1 MSGMRR
7 REFLRPAR
15 RRSGRV
21 AAHRSRAAGVAVI
34 GLLSGFS
41 PAGGAESLAAFR
53 QGLSEAGFTEH
64 QNIGIEYLGG
74 RPLRAVTGDGS

>member
-1 MSGMRR
+1 MAAWP
-7 REFLRPAR
+7 LTAR
-15 RRSGRV
+15 GQQGSP
-21 AAHRSRAAGVAVI
+21 VI

-64 QNIGIEYLGG
+64 QNIGIEFAG
-74 RPLRAVTGDGS
+74 RKAATSGYRRWQPI